1 MNAPVSEMRVQALFD
16 LPFMDL
22 LYQAHTTHRAHH
34 DPNEVQWSTLL
45 SIKTGACPEDC
56 GYCSQSAHHNAEL
69 EREPLLD
76 LDEVMEAAKAAKA
89 GGSTRFCM
97 GAAWRRVPDSALP
110 KLTSMI
116 REVKAM
122 GMETC
127 VTLGTI
133 REDQAQT
140 LRSAGLDYY
149 NHNLDTS
156 REHYGNVVTTRTY
169 DERLQTLQNVRSAG
183 IQVCCGGILG
193 LGESRTDRVGLLWQ
207 LANMNPPPDSVP
219 INQLVAIEGT
229 PMHDQ
234 GVEEVDPIEFVRT
247 IAVARILMPNAYI
260 RLSAGRETHSISH
273 QALCFFAGAN
283 SIFAGGK
290 LLTTSNPEMDADTM
304 MFQQL
309 GLTVAKTQPE
319 PELKSVARSNCGK
332 SQPTSC

>member
-1 MNAPVSEMRVQALFD
+1 
-16 LPFMDL
+16 
-22 LYQAHTTHRAHH
+22 
-34 DPNEVQWSTLL
+34 
-45 SIKTGACPEDC
+45 
-56 GYCSQSAHHNAEL
+56 
-69 EREPLLD
+69 
-76 LDEVMEAAKAAKA
+76 MEAAKAAKA

-207 LANMNPPPDSVP
+207 ACKHESSTRFCTHQSIGGDRR
-219 INQLVAIEGT
+219 
-229 PMHDQ
+229 H
-234 GVEEVDPIEFVRT
+234 
-247 IAVARILMPNAYI
+247 PNA
-260 RLSAGRETHSISH
+260 RPRGR
-273 QALCFFAGAN
+273 
-283 SIFAGGK
+283 
-290 LLTTSNPEMDADTM
+290 
-304 MFQQL
+304 
-309 GLTVAKTQPE
+309 
-319 PELKSVARSNCGK
+319 RSR
-332 SQPTSC
+332 PY